1 MIKLGW
7 LGTRPTI
14 NNKFLKKIKMIV
26 IQSKKI
32 LMKIVEVILNLL
44 VDMRRRGAVV
54 RGGVRRIWVKRDF
67 PQMNLMKGLKRKIG
81 RGIEGRWKG
90 RGIKRKW
97 IMVRMVVLWK
107 VKLGE
112 NDFFIK
118 INQLVL
124 NNWVHNKNQSGF
136 VYLRSHIIIYL
147 ILLLLL
153 RPVIKTF
160 PWLLY

>member
-54 RGGVRRIWVKRDF
+54 RGGVRRI
-67 PQMNLMKGLKRKIG
+67 
-81 RGIEGRWKG
+81 
-90 RGIKRKW
+90 
-97 IMVRMVVLWK
+97 
-107 VKLGE
+107 
-112 NDFFIK
+112 
-118 INQLVL
+118 
-124 NNWVHNKNQSGF
+124 
-136 VYLRSHIIIYL
+136 
-147 ILLLLL
+147 
-153 RPVIKTF
+153 
-160 PWLLY
+160 